1 VAADDQTKTGAGNLA
16 AIALAKKSPMVSS
29 SFAFLLSQAAR
40 IKDATLRKE
49 TLDALGNP
57 HTCIQHRANVT
68 DAQKSA
74 IPANADQRQPV
85 ESSGFRG
92 HSGWRKRRRLSGGDG
107 EWPCGQFGV
116 CSADHSKSSSIEPE
130 LTAQSRRMS
139 DMQETAQQYVQR
151 ILGHAEGHDPLR
163 VQATTPNKL
172 DRLTKGVPS
181 SKLRKRPAPDK
192 WSVVE
197 ILAHLGDAEI
207 VVAWRIRSIL
217 GAPGTPLQAYDQNA
231 WVAAG
236 HYAKRDPRECL
247 EQFRAVRKGN
257 LALLKSLTPEQWK
270 NHGMH
275 AERGQETIEHIV
287 RLMAGHD
294 LNHLQ
299 QVERI
304 LDTKK

>member
-1 VAADDQTKTGAGNLA
+1 
-16 AIALAKKSPMVSS
+16 
-29 SFAFLLSQAAR
+29 
-40 IKDATLRKE
+40 
-49 TLDALGNP
+49 
-57 HTCIQHRANVT
+57 
-68 DAQKSA
+68 
-74 IPANADQRQPV
+74 
-85 ESSGFRG
+85 
-92 HSGWRKRRRLSGGDG
+92 
-107 EWPCGQFGV
+107 
-116 CSADHSKSSSIEPE
+116 
-130 LTAQSRRMS
+130 
-139 DMQETAQQYVQR
+139 MQETAQQYVER
-151 ILGHAEGHDPLR
+151 ILGHAKGHDPLKI
-163 VQATTPNKL
+163 QASTPTKL
-172 DRLTKGVPS
+172 GRLTKGVAS

-231 WVAAG
+231 WVRAG
-236 HYAKRDPRECL
+236 HYAKRDPRKCL
-247 EQFRAVRKGN
+247 EQFRAVREVN

-304 LDTKK
+304 LGVRK